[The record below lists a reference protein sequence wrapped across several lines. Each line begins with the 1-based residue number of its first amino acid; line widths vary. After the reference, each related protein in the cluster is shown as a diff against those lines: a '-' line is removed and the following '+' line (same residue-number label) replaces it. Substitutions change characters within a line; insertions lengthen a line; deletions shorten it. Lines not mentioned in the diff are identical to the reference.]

1 MSKNNKLNLIDFLNK
16 KTESSK
22 VSQNIQSSYVSPFGS
37 INTNENDILF
47 LLKNENIL
55 EKMPYV
61 SLKEENEI
69 IKQKYNKELIDEDE
83 VGKLNLYYLMSKQ
96 QEEFLKLFYKNLLK
110 QNCLKFEI
118 ENFSLDYDLLD
129 SNQKL
134 ESVEKTDLLKDW
146 YHDLLESAQKLEIT
160 EKTNL
165 LKDFLEMSSVKN
177 LDRNRMSISTDEYL
191 DEIFENYYFQM
202 LNYIFINILRSKHTF
217 LKKENI
223 LKLESYF
230 LETDEEK
237 MLLMEEDELL
247 RLQNISKTLQSFK
260 CLPYEYF
267 PLVEYVISNFAL
279 MIKNEMKEI
288 STEARMGII
297 GIMINEMNCENGI
310 YDHNTTKLMLLLFF
324 PELSEINSFFLAS
337 KTENM
342 NNLKDFYKW
351 LTFIFSFDEEYL
363 EINKNENFDDVK
375 KLLEEKNEEKMFF
388 NYTDQITMLF
398 FEYFLYYI
406 KKEIENYKDHI
417 ETLAE
422 INKKLKLDFR
432 KSLMEYKLN
441 SEFEQYFKYIEKF
454 KKMDFLVF
462 KNMLHN
468 FINIAKS
475 ELNTK
480 DENKIKSFVINMV
493 YDLFEKLFLFYK
505 KENSEIMAFYFLGK
519 MYVSGFDLNKE
530 IKF

>member
-22 VSQNIQSSYVSPFGS
+22 VSQNVQSSYISPFGS

-96 QEEFLKLFYKNLLK
+96 QEEFLKLFYKNLLEK
-110 QNCLKFEI
+110 NCLKFEM
-118 ENFSLDYDLLD
+118 
-129 SNQKL
+129 
-134 ESVEKTDLLKDW
+134 EKFVFM
-146 YHDLLESAQKLEIT
+146 YHDLLESNQKLEIA

-177 LDRNRMSISTDEYL
+177 LDRNEMSISTDEYL

-223 LKLESYF
+223 FKLESYF

-267 PLVEYVISNFAL
+267 PLIEYVISNFAL

-288 STEARMGII
+288 SIEARMGII

-324 PELSEINSFFLAS
+324 PELSEINSFFLVDKS
-337 KTENM
+337 EKM

-406 KKEIENYKDHI
+406 KKEIENNKNQI
-417 ETLAE
+417 KTLAE
-422 INKKLKLDFR
+422 MNKKWEFDFR

-454 KKMDFLVF
+454 NKMDFLVF

-475 ELNTK
+475 ELNIK